1 MVMEFKNM
9 TGDDKAVRQLE
20 KCVDVAENILLTGVM
35 GTAKKS
41 ILRLLAKKMLCRGD
55 KTESCTCASCT
66 RMLDYHPDFKM
77 IAPDGGVVKKEQIDG
92 IIENSREMPQ
102 LSRIK
107 VFLIDGGDKM
117 NASAA
122 NALLKVLED
131 KGKNVFLI
139 AADGDVLNTISSRC
153 RIIQIRAILPDVDM
167 GAERDM
173 INLSCDGRIEYVEYF
188 KSNGFFKILHSLREL
203 LYSMK
208 SKAELLD
215 FFSEFKEKDKREFYA
230 ASTVYERDA
239 VLRMLSKVYYMTLL
253 DMRGVMLPD
262 INGSEAISKLYSDED
277 ICRISDAISD
287 AYKNHMKPT
296 YTKNDWFG
304 LMAELTR

>member
-1 MVMEFKNM
+1 
-9 TGDDKAVRQLE
+9 
-20 KCVDVAENILLTGVM
+20 
-35 GTAKKS
+35 
-41 ILRLLAKKMLCRGD
+41 
-55 KTESCTCASCT
+55 
-66 RMLDYHPDFKM
+66 
-77 IAPDGGVVKKEQIDG
+77 
-92 IIENSREMPQ
+92 
-102 LSRIK
+102 
-107 VFLIDGGDKM
+107 
-117 NASAA
+117 
-122 NALLKVLED
+122 
-131 KGKNVFLI
+131 
-139 AADGDVLNTISSRC
+139 
-153 RIIQIRAILPDVDM
+153 M

-173 INLSCDGRIEYVEYF
+173 INLSCDGRIEYVEDF